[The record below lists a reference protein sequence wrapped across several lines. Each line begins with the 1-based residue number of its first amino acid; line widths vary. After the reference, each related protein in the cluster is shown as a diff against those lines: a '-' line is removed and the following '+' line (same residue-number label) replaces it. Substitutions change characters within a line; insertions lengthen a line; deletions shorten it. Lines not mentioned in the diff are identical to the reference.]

1 MNVDKQKK
9 ISNIL
14 QQFNRQTSQI
24 LKIIKIIEKNN
35 IDVEWVQRI
44 LRILRNENPPLVL
57 EKCIDKFWY
66 NKEKIISR
74 DTDFFINEN
83 KAYRNYI
90 KDDDRKE
97 WIEGII
103 DMIKKKQSLLTE
115 EQRTY
120 IWDRLNNMLQCI
132 IEYRIIVGDFKV

>member
-1 MNVDKQKK
+1 MNADKQKK

-14 QQFNRQTSQI
+14 QRFNRQTSQI

-35 IDVEWVQRI
+35 IDIEWIQRI

-83 KAYRNYI
+83 KAYKNYI

-103 DMIKKKQSLLTE
+103 DMIKKKQALLTE